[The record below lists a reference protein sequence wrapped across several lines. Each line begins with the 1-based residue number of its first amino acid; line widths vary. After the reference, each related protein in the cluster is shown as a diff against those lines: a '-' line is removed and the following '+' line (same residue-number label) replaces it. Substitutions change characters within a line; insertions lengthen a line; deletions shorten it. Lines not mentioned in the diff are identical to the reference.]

1 MLFYVEEVFY
11 ATIGIYQF
19 QRFLFLADLNKRQI
33 VEESRKD

>member
-1 MLFYVEEVFY
+1 MWKKVFY

-19 QRFLFLADLNKRQI
+19 QKFLFSAALNKQQI